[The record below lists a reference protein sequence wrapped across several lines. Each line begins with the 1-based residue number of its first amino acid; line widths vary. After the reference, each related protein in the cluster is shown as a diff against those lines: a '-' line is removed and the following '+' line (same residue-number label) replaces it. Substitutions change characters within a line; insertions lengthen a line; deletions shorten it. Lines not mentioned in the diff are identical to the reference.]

1 MAVKIPYR
9 YEFDFEY
16 GKIQQLSPLVRR
28 IVAQN
33 PNPFTF
39 HGTNTY
45 ILGTG
50 EVALIDPGTNL
61 ESHVSAI
68 DNNLKG
74 ESISHILI
82 THSHDDHWPAFVPL
96 QKTGAGSTIGY
107 RPQSI
112 ERPDL
117 GDDNVDGV
125 TGPGQEEKFDE
136 FGFVPQVSV
145 ADGEIIEGGNWT
157 VECVFTPGHA
167 PNHLCFSLQ
176 EENILFTG
184 DHVMGWSTSVI
195 SPPSGNM
202 EDYRASLD
210 LLLQRD
216 ETAYW
221 PAHGPCI
228 DDPKAFVRSF
238 IEHRQDREDQIL
250 AALAEGYDNIAEM
263 VPGMYHD
270 VPEILHPAAA
280 RSVFAAMIYL
290 VKRGIVACE
299 GELSINAKYTL
310 A

>member
-1 MAVKIPYR
+1 MVAKIPFR

-16 GKIQQLSPLVRR
+16 GKISRLSPLVRR

-39 HGTNTY
+39 QGTNSY
-45 ILGTG
+45 IVGSG
-50 EVALIDPGTNL
+50 EVALIDPGPNL
-61 ESHVSAI
+61 ESHVRAI
-68 DNNLKG
+68 ENGLKG
-74 ESISHILI
+74 ETISHILI
-82 THSHDDHWPAFVPL
+82 THSHDDHWPACVPL
-96 QKTGAGSTIGY
+96 QKKGAGQTIGY
-107 RPQSI
+107 RPKTI

-117 GDDNVDGV
+117 GDSVSGDAA
-125 TGPGQEEKFDE
+125 GPGQEEKFDE

-145 ADGEIIEGGNWT
+145 TQGEFIEGKDWSI
-157 VECVFTPGHA
+157 ECVFTPGHA
-167 PNHLCFSLQ
+167 PNHLCFKLQ
-176 EENILFTG
+176 EENILFSG

-202 EDYRASLD
+202 EDYIASLD
-210 LLLQRD
+210 LLLERD

-228 DDPKAFVRSF
+228 DDPKPFVQAF
-238 IEHRQDREDQIL
+238 IEHRKDRENQIL
-250 AALAEGYDNIAEM
+250 TALAEGYSNIAEM

-290 VKRGIVACE
+290 VKKGKVACQ
-299 GELSINAKYTL
+299 GEVSINAKYELT
-310 A
+310 

>member
-1 MAVKIPYR
+1 MAAKIPYR

-28 IVAQN
+28 VVAQN

-39 HGTNTY
+39 HGTNSY

-50 EVALIDPGTNL
+50 EVALIDPGPNL

-68 DNNLKG
+68 ETGLKD
-74 ESISHILI
+74 ETISHILI
-82 THSHDDHWPAFVPL
+82 THSHDDHWPACVPL
-96 QKTGAGSTIGY
+96 QKNGAGRTVGY
-107 RPQSI
+107 HPQAV

-117 GDDNVDGV
+117 GDTAGDGA
-125 TGPGQEEKFDE
+125 GPSQEEQFDE

-145 ADGEIIEGGNWT
+145 FDGEIIEGGDWS

-167 PNHLCFSLQ
+167 PNHLCFRLQ

-202 EDYRASLD
+202 ADYRGSLD
-210 LLLQRD
+210 RLLKRD
-216 ETAYW
+216 ETVYW

-228 DDPKAFVRSF
+228 DDPKPFVQAF

-250 AALAEGYDNIAEM
+250 AALAEGYDNIVEM
-263 VPGMYHD
+263 VPHMYHD
-270 VPEILHPAAA
+270 VAEILHPAAA

-290 VKRGIVACE
+290 VKRGKVMCM
-299 GELSINAKYTL
+299 GEVSIQAKYRL
-310 A
+310 P